1 MDVKMK
7 KKMKKLADKQDI
19 KLSIICE
26 NKATNK
32 GLDI

>member
-7 KKMKKLADKQDI
+7 KKMKKLTDKQDI

-32 GLDI
+32 RLDI